1 MLTFSYPQ
9 DNPER
14 AQEYK
19 DAQKLSKWKE
29 SLKRM
34 AEGRPGRGGHSCP
47 QQLQDFLDTNL
58 EGWRSEVRD
67 KNIPPMQ
74 RAQEIVARYRQRG
87 NVIPRQLVDRS
98 GRPDR
103 QQEFKDA
110 VRLKDWK
117 RALRAEKGGGG
128 GKCDDDVKKYLDTNM
143 PGWRSRVYVKQQRG
157 AMYGEEQ
164 QDKDVHGVSATTNHK
179 ASVERLD
186 DNESNIISISI
197 ASSRLPS
204 DVSAI
209 EVGDKD
215 TRVTSTS
222 GHAVNRDSSNENSNF
237 RKLDS
242 TRMQRDIISLKR
254 PIDDPSINTSI
265 QKRSRDA
272 NDNDRNDRSSGHVQ
286 VDARHNLS
294 SPQPEIQAV
303 EVPVVSNANI
313 YNRHDDKEISAAAGL
328 VAAHAARV

>member
-1 MLTFSYPQ
+1 
-9 DNPER
+9 
-14 AQEYK
+14 
-19 DAQKLSKWKE
+19 
-29 SLKRM
+29 
-34 AEGRPGRGGHSCP
+34 
-47 QQLQDFLDTNL
+47 
-58 EGWRSEVRD
+58 
-67 KNIPPMQ
+67 
-74 RAQEIVARYRQRG
+74 
-87 NVIPRQLVDRS
+87 
-98 GRPDR
+98 
-103 QQEFKDA
+103 
-110 VRLKDWK
+110 
-117 RALRAEKGGGG
+117 
-128 GKCDDDVKKYLDTNM
+128 
-143 PGWRSRVYVKQQRG
+143 
-157 AMYGEEQ
+157 
-164 QDKDVHGVSATTNHK
+164 
-179 ASVERLD
+179 
-186 DNESNIISISI
+186 
-197 ASSRLPS
+197 LPS